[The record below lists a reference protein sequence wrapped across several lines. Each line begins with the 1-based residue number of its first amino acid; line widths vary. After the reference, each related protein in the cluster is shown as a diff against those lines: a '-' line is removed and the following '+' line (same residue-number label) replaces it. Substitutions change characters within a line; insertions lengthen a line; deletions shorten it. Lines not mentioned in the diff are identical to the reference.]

1 MRKWLI
7 ITLAVTTL
15 AGLGSAGA
23 VQAADMQTGQSVTI
37 GAEETVEDDLYA
49 SGQTVRIE
57 GRVAGDVYVA
67 SRHVIVNGHVEGDV
81 LAAANTVTVSGSV
94 GGSIR
99 AAGNSLDLSGANV
112 GGGVTFFGATLSSNQ
127 DVQIGHGVTFFGE
140 SATLNGSIGN
150 GLSVFSQSVT
160 IGGDIGTDSRVTAE
174 NLTITQTAALA
185 DNLTLY
191 SDNQPEVA
199 NGASIT
205 GDIATEPAPEHEAPD
220 LDFLRYPYLLWSL
233 LALLVTGAVL
243 LLLGRKPLNTV
254 SATVR
259 KQPLLSFG
267 IGILGLLVALP
278 LGIILLISVLG
289 IPLALLWW
297 LFVGVGIYL
306 STIFVGI
313 ATGKL
318 LLERTSQRRPR
329 LFASFALGVVLLYL
343 IYLIPILGPLAMVVT
358 VSTGFGAL
366 LIETGRAVGRQHR

>member
-1 MRKWLI
+1 MRKWPI
-7 ITLAVTTL
+7 IALAVITL

-23 VQAADMQTGQSVTI
+23 VQAADTQTGESVTI

-57 GRVAGDVYVA
+57 GRVAGDVYAA
-67 SRHVIVNGHVEGDV
+67 SQQVIVNGHVEGDV

-94 GGSIR
+94 DGSIR
-99 AAGNSLDLSGANV
+99 AAGNSLDLSGATV

-150 GLSVFSQSVT
+150 GLSVFSQSAT
-160 IGGDIGTDSRVTAE
+160 IGGDIGTNSRVTAE

-185 DNLTLY
+185 DDLTLY

-199 NGASIT
+199 EGASIA
-205 GDIATEPAPEHEAPD
+205 GDIATEPAPEHNAPD

-243 LLLGRKPLNTV
+243 LLLGRQPFNTV

-259 KQPLLSFG
+259 KRPLLSFG

-278 LGIILLISVLG
+278 LGIVLLISVLG
-289 IPLALLWW
+289 IPLAILWW
-297 LFVGVGIYL
+297 LFVGVGVYL

-318 LLERTSQRRPR
+318 LLERTSQHRPR

-343 IYLIPILGPLAMVVT
+343 IYLIPFLGSLAMVVT